1 MMKPRPI
8 ELRIDKPETDEAADS
23 CERAQN
29 EEAVLITLVGG
40 RSPLNGVTHECGRDK
55 TGGREDRGEDGDDRS
70 AS

>member
-40 RSPLNGVTHECGRDK
+40 RSPLNGVTHECG
-55 TGGREDRGEDGDDRS
+55 
-70 AS
+70 